1 MSTTVKTLS
10 TYALTVTCRVFQET
24 MDTGDDG
31 EGGSGS
37 TTGMELA
44 RVRRRRRKRRQHAL
58 VVNPDENFYF
68 YWLMLVTLCVLYNLW
83 TLIVRQS
90 FPELQ
95 ELFNDGWIG
104 CDLFTDTVFVLDV
117 CVQFRTG
124 YLEQGLMVYDS
135 RKLAG
140 HYMRSRAFLLDL
152 VSLIPLD
159 LVQFS
164 IGINPMIRFP
174 RFFKVSC
181 PDYSMKFCYSNLQS
195 SSSGPQCVKE

>member
-1 MSTTVKTLS
+1 M
-10 TYALTVTCRVFQET
+10 FQET

-44 RVRRRRRKRRQHAL
+44 RVRRRRKRRKEHAW

-68 YWLMLVTLCVLYNLW
+68 NWLMIVAGSVLYNLW

-95 ELFNDGWIG
+95 DLYNRFWVG
-104 CDLFTDTVFVLDV
+104 CDLFTDMVFVVDV

-124 YLEQGLMVYDS
+124 YLEQGLMVYNS
-135 RKLAG
+135 KKLAG
-140 HYMRSRAFLLDL
+140 HYMKSRSFLLDL
-152 VSLIPLD
+152 VSLVPLD
-159 LVQFS
+159 LLQFT

-174 RFFKVSC
+174 RFFKVSYL
-181 PDYSMKFCYSNLQS
+181 DSFKRNLLNFINEYYSDLTRECILILL
-195 SSSGPQCVKE
+195 